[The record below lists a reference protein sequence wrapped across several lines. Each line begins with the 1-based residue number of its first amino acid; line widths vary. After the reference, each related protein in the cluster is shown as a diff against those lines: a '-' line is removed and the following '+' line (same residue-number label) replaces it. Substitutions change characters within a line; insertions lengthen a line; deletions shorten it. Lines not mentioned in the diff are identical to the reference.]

1 MNYEQKER
9 ILLFIVYRLTFV
21 AVAGIVTLNHRTQPF
36 IGMEVQTF
44 TIRNRLGLHAR
55 AAALLVKTANRF
67 VSEITIEKDGL
78 EVNGKSIMGI
88 LMLAASRGSKIT
100 LKVEGKDAAQAIKTL
115 GDLIENKFGE
125 E

>member
-1 MNYEQKER
+1 
-9 ILLFIVYRLTFV
+9 
-21 AVAGIVTLNHRTQPF
+21 
-36 IGMEVQTF
+36 MEIQSF

-67 VSEITIEKDGL
+67 ISEVTLEKDGL

-100 LKVEGKDAAQAIKTL
+100 LKVDGKDSVQAIQIL
-115 GDLIENKFGE
+115 GKLIEDKFGE
-125 E
+125 D